1 MFLASSLIVFA
12 ISIYRILHQKSS
24 ENVKVLAQL
33 HHAKHTVSHQ
43 KMQELFAKISAEIL
57 K

>member
-33 HHAKHTVSHQ
+33 HYFWHFVSIPPVIIVHFDS
-43 KMQELFAKISAEIL
+43 LSLHFD
-57 K
+57 

>member
-12 ISIYRILHQKSS
+12 TSIYRILHQKSS

-33 HHAKHTVSHQ
+33 HHFWHFVP
-43 KMQELFAKISAEIL
+43 MQPVKIVHLDSL
-57 K
+57 SLHFD

>member
-12 ISIYRILHQKSS
+12 TSIYRILHQKSS

-33 HHAKHTVSHQ
+33 HHFWHFVPIWPV
-43 KMQELFAKISAEIL
+43 KIVHLDSL
-57 K
+57 SLHFD